1 VARAPA
7 SRRRPRLL
15 VLGAGPAQLGALA
28 AARARDVHVIAADRD
43 PDAIGFALADERALV
58 SSEDE
63 QALDR
68 LARARE
74 IDGVLSPGND
84 WPVGIAARIAERMG
98 LPHPIDAATAV
109 IATSKARQRERF
121 AGAGVP
127 QPRVFGLGDDEVA
140 FPCVVKAVDRQG
152 QRGLSLVE
160 ERSGLESA
168 MARARAESR
177 GGKILVEEFANGPEL
192 TVNAVSYDDTFVPLT
207 VTDRVLAPPP
217 AFGVAAAHVWPSAA
231 GDQAA
236 VVAAARDAVAA
247 VGIRSG
253 PSYTQVRLTPDGPR
267 VMEVAARLGGGHDAE
282 LCEAALG
289 VPLNDLAVAFAL
301 GEPPSDMPLRDMS
314 TGLTQFDTTNRVEPA
329 VSSGSRVGRS
339 WSARAKRAIGMSA
352 RDTSAALTPLVGGA
366 CVVFLTPPVGRL
378 IATHGIDEAEA
389 SAGVRW
395 VRVYRR
401 AGWRFGPLR
410 TGADRAGAIL
420 AVGADAAD
428 ALSRA
433 HRAAEAVRFEVDA
446 DEA

>member
-1 VARAPA
+1 
-7 SRRRPRLL
+7 
-15 VLGAGPAQLGALA
+15 
-28 AARARDVHVIAADRD
+28 VHVIAADRD
-43 PDAIGFALADERALV
+43 PDAIGFALAHERALV

-74 IDGVLSPGND
+74 IDGVISPGND

-98 LPHPIDAATAV
+98 LPHPIDAVTAAV
-109 IATSKARQRERF
+109 ATSKARQRDCF
-121 AGAGVP
+121 ARAGVP
-127 QPRVFGLGDDEVA
+127 QPRVFGTGDGDVS

-160 ERSGLESA
+160 DRAELEPA
-168 MARARAESR
+168 IARARSESR
-177 GGKILVEEFANGPEL
+177 GGSILIEELASGPEM
-192 TVNAVSYDDTFVPLT
+192 TVNAVSYEGTFIPLT
-207 VTDRVLAPPP
+207 VTDRLLAPSP
-217 AFGVAAAHVWPSAA
+217 AFGVALAHVWPAA
-231 GDQAA
+231 GDASA
-236 VVAAARDAVAA
+236 VVTAARDAVAA

-289 VPLNDLAVAFAL
+289 VPLNDFAVAFAL
-301 GEPPSDMPLRDMS
+301 GEPRADMPLRDMS
-314 TGLTQFDTTNRVEPA
+314 RGLTPFDTTNSGRPA
-329 VSSGSRVGRS
+329 VSSGSRVAGTWFARARRAMGRS
-339 WSARAKRAIGMSA
+339 AGDPS
-352 RDTSAALTPLVGGA
+352 DALTPLVGGA
-366 CVVFLTPPVGRL
+366 CVVFLTPPAGRL
-378 IATHGIDEAEA
+378 IATHGIDEAA
-389 SAGVRW
+389 ACAGVRW

-420 AVGADAAD
+420 TVGADAAD